1 MKSRKPDPSMR
12 RAALTCCAAIA
23 LAMATACSGRT
34 SGTTGSVGVTECDE
48 YVTKVN
54 ACMAKEP
61 RMKAMEPGFKAQQDA
76 WKQMAKNNAATVQAN
91 CKTALQSLP
100 QSCR

>member
-1 MKSRKPDPSMR
+1 MTPFRF
-12 RAALTCCAAIA
+12 AVLVF
-23 LAMATACSGRT
+23 AMPLACSGRST
-34 SGTTGSVGVTECDE
+34 SATASIGVAECDE
-48 YVTKVN
+48 YIAKVN

-76 WKQMAKNNAATVQAN
+76 WKQMAKTNAATVQTN

>member
-1 MKSRKPDPSMR
+1 MARLR
-12 RAALTCCAAIA
+12 FAVLAFALPIV
-23 LAMATACSGRT
+23 ACSGR
-34 SGTTGSVGVTECDE
+34 SASTTGSVGVAECDE

-61 RMKAMEPGFKAQQDA
+61 RMKAMEPGFRAQQDA

-100 QSCR
+100 ESCR